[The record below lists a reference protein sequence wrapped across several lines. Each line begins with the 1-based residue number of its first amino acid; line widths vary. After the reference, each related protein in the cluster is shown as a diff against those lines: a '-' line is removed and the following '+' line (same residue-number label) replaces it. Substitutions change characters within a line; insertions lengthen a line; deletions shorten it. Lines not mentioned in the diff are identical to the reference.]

1 MRIATIQQYAVFTEY
16 LTLLSFESFH
26 ICLVREMFT
35 PRQLACVA
43 GSLGLGVVLI
53 LWFGGGDE
61 KWEEKKNWGEGAREG
76 EPAVMPRYFSCFA
89 AVRGRRILL
98 AYWCNICK
106 FISPEVF

>member
-1 MRIATIQQYAVFTEY
+1 MGGV
-16 LTLLSFESFH
+16 
-26 ICLVREMFT
+26 V
-35 PRQLACVA
+35 ACVA
-43 GSLGLGVVLI
+43 GSLGLGEAMKN
-53 LWFGGGDE
+53 G
-61 KWEEKKNWGEGAREG
+61 KKKKIGGEGAREG